1 MNIENFKPIN
11 YTWPEIFQLQKQLNY
26 EFIPEMKEITENFD
40 INVYEDQEVFR
51 KMCWKITE
59 ELTEAFDAYLKA
71 DLTHAKEEAID
82 ALNFLIELYGMYGWE
97 FNDMVD
103 IEGPSILKS
112 LETQILYSVFILG
125 MCANKLK
132 SRQWRQSQYMVDLEL
147 FEPILKNLWER
158 IHDVLFTLGVSSD
171 KEIRE
176 LWSLKFQVNKFRLE
190 SKY

>member
-1 MNIENFKPIN
+1 MNIEDFEPIN

-59 ELTEAFDAYLKA
+59 ELTEAFEAYIKA
-71 DLTHAKEEAID
+71 DFTHAKEEAID
-82 ALNFLIELYGMYGWE
+82 AFNFLIELYGMYGWGYD
-97 FNDMVD
+97 DMMEID
-103 IEGPSILKS
+103 QYTRYIDLDTTILH
-112 LETQILYSVFILG
+112 SVFILG

-147 FEPILKNLWER
+147 FEPLLKKLWER
-158 IHDVLFTLGVSSD
+158 IHEVLFTLGVSSD
-171 KEIRE
+171 QEIRE